1 MFRDQVA
8 QAWITALE
16 AFRPDDELIARVQEC
31 LEAAEPEEEDPD
43 EALGAALDHLAQAG
57 TQSET
62 LKRLIEGATR
72 FAERSALFVIK
83 QGIASLYAHR
93 GFEAARPRAG
103 APVVP
108 PPALEPLVQG
118 HGVIIDAPGP
128 AYEALLA
135 PLGPKAA
142 AVRVIP
148 LRLRRKTVAL
158 LLADSGAQE
167 RLAHP
172 NQLRALVLGAEA
184 RLAWLSAVREEER
197 PALAEA
203 QPSVL
208 TQRIPDPIA
217 EPATALDPAVRGNAE
232 RSARVLVSD
241 MELYFPAKLAQGQAQ
256 GNLYASM
263 KEELDRSRAS
273 FVERYGAE
281 LENRHQIFYK
291 TVVQQLCAGDPARL
305 GPAPWAAH

>member
-1 MFRDQVA
+1 M
-8 QAWITALE
+8 L
-16 AFRPDDELIARVQEC
+16 
-31 LEAAEPEEEDPD
+31 
-43 EALGAALDHLAQAG
+43 
-57 TQSET
+57 
-62 LKRLIEGATR
+62 TR

-118 HGVIIDAPGP
+118 HGAIIDTPGP

-158 LLADSGAQE
+158 LLADSGARE

-184 RLAWLSAVREEER
+184 RLSWLAAAREEER

-217 EPATALDPAVRGNAE
+217 EPATALDPKR
-232 RSARVLVSD
+232 ARQRR
-241 MELYFPAKLAQGQAQ
+241 AQRPGPGGRHRTLLPRQ
-256 GNLYASM
+256 GRPGAAA
-263 KEELDRSRAS
+263 RATCTPIH
-273 FVERYGAE
+273 EGR
-281 LENRHQIFYK
+281 I
-291 TVVQQLCAGDPARL
+291 
-305 GPAPWAAH
+305 GP